1 MEYWKN
7 EIPALWQTHTYKRA
21 YSIIL
26 LHQKKKHP
34 LSKEEKNN
42 QRPMG
47 HICSPEKNFQ
57 PVNTFTQSYE
67 YTIKLIKREN
77 LLTFLH
83 NWELNDPY
91 LQKREFP
98 SP

>member
-1 MEYWKN
+1 
-7 EIPALWQTHTYKRA
+7 
-21 YSIIL
+21 
-26 LHQKKKHP
+26 
-34 LSKEEKNN
+34 
-42 QRPMG
+42 MG
-47 HICSPEKNFQ
+47 HICSPEENFQ